1 MATATDIPG
10 NVNDMTSCFQDC
22 TSLNNVTI
30 TVNTTSVPS
39 AKWGGTFTGITAA
52 QNVTVIAPD
61 PTVKGY
67 ITASSNYNTGVAVNT
82 P

>member
-1 MATATDIPG
+1 MLTATDIPG
-10 NVNDMTSCFQDC
+10 NVNDMTSCFQSC

-39 AKWGGTFTGITAA
+39 AKWLATFSGITAA
-52 QNVTVIAPD
+52 QNVTVIAD

-67 ITASSNYNTGVAVNT
+67 ITASSNYNTGVTVNT